1 MVSRAARFAGPRW
14 RGIDVIN
21 AHERDPKVAAR
32 GLREAMEAVRD
43 GRLDPAAL
51 LTHALPLKKLGDA
64 FELMRTRPE
73 GFLKAVVTM

>member
-1 MVSRAARFAGPRW
+1 MQQWNW
-14 RGIDVIN
+14 RGLDVIN

-51 LTHALPLKKLGDA
+51 LTHRMPLDRLGEA
-64 FELMRTRPE
+64 FELMTARPE

>member
-1 MVSRAARFAGPRW
+1 
-14 RGIDVIN
+14 VIN

-32 GLREAMEAVRD
+32 GLREAMDAVRE

-51 LTHALPLKKLGDA
+51 LTHRMPLDRLSNA
-64 FELMRTRPE
+64 FELMRERPE